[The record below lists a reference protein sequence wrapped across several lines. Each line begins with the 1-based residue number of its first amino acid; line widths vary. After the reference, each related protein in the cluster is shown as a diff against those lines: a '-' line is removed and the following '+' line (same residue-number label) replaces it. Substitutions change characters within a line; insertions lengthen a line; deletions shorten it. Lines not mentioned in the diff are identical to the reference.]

1 MTKLAVALR
10 FAGIGFY
17 IGGSIVLGV
26 FLGLWLDGKLHTR
39 PLLAIVG
46 LFLGLINA
54 IYGVYRLLLPLIKS
68 KDDSK

>member
-1 MTKLAVALR
+1 MTKLEVALR

-17 IGGSIVLGV
+17 IGGSIVLGLL
-26 FLGLWLDGKLHTR
+26 LGLWLDGKLHTR